1 MFHFYEIVV
10 AEHEAA
16 GIAEFF
22 SPTKGPKSRLDSVKL
37 L

>member
-1 MFHFYEIVV
+1 MLHFYEIMV

-22 SPTKGPKSRLDSVKL
+22 SPTKGPKSRLDSIKWL
-37 L
+37 